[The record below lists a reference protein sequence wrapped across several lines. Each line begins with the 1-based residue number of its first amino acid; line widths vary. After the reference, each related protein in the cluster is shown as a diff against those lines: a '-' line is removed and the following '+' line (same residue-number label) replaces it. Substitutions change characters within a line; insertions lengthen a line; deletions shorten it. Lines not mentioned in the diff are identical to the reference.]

1 MSNRIKLT
9 PVSGQTDTFDLTG
22 AGGQPISIATSPKSG
37 GVIGCTETVTLV
49 HHIKDDDDTYTCHTV
64 NNASW
69 FSKTTI
75 STSAD
80 GAKPVNT
87 FDVRILSD
95 FLGVEPSLG
104 DYVVKGIVAG
114 IEKPA
119 DLKNNV
125 YFRITAI
132 SDNRRGGLAHWR
144 LSGQ

>member
-1 MSNRIKLT
+1 ML
-9 PVSGQTDTFDLTG
+9 
-22 AGGQPISIATSPKSG
+22 
-37 GVIGCTETVTLV
+37 GCTETITLV

-69 FSKTTI
+69 FSKVTI

-87 FDVRILSD
+87 FEARIFGD

-104 DYVVKGIVAG
+104 DYCVKGVVEG
-114 IEKPA
+114 IEKPS
-119 DLKNNV
+119 DLKNAV

-132 SDNRRGGLAHWR
+132 GNNKRGGLSHWR

>member
-1 MSNRIKLT
+1 MSRIKLT
-9 PVSGQTDTFDLTG
+9 PVNGQTDTFDLTG
-22 AGGQPISIATSPKSG
+22 ADGQPISIAATSRNG
-37 GVIGCTETVTLV
+37 GVIGCTETITLI

-64 NNASW
+64 NKASW
-69 FSKTTI
+69 HQKTTI

-87 FDVRILSD
+87 FEVRVFGD

-104 DYVVKGIVAG
+104 DYVVKGVVEG
-114 IEKPA
+114 IETPH
-119 DLKNNV
+119 DMKNTA

-132 SDNRRGGLAHWR
+132 GDNRRGGLAHWR